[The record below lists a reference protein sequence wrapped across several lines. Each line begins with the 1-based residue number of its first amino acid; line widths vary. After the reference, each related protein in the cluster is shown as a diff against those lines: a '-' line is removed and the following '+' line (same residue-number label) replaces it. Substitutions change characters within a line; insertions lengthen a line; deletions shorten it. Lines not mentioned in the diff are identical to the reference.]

1 MKKNLLT
8 FLLML
13 VGMTAF
19 AQWDNPYNWELD
31 YNAEDYPD
39 ISYAYGGKTPFY
51 VQLVANGEVVNDE
64 NFRIAA
70 FIEESCRALYAF
82 GEYNS
87 TTSLENGVCRLFV
100 FGNAADN
107 ESTGEESDLNKQIV
121 IGVYYRN
128 LLFEVDAAAFD
139 KELKF
144 NPESTYGTPSN
155 PLKIYLDIPTG
166 VSVEA
171 TDEAVDFPYSKDM
184 SDTWEYVY
192 MTAAGAEYTPMKRT
206 ALMTELT
213 PSWDPGQ
220 MGATISFEEQ
230 KLTVNRAVEGHVILK
245 IKGTEYVNPGGTST
259 LGDWFEIGGAAR
271 VKFTQAEHP
280 VTSITLTKQSIVV
293 NKSPNLI
300 LGRELSK
307 YITINPENATNKD
320 FTLSLAEDV
329 PAGYFGGEGY
339 NMTPIKGTG
348 ENYYKIIISSVSNPE
363 VTASIWVKIYAPVED
378 IQTPE
383 DGRVTINKG
392 DNIYEALRD
401 YITVLPEDATD
412 KSYTLTP
419 QDEDA
424 FVDDIAVRGSGINEI
439 YYGIIITSND
449 NPNLDPRV
457 IDVFVNAAPTT
468 ITCDSETIQMDK
480 GQHVEKMLTG
490 HITVGPEDA
499 TNQEWTYEFYS
510 EDSPVD
516 VDGCIARAGLHKVKV
531 FCPDFPEVT
540 TDIYINVAVRPER
553 IYLSNETYSYRVPVG
568 TDIFE
573 MLRGYVTFD
582 PEDATETDYEF
593 IVSDDASDA
602 IVDGIARREGNY
614 RSAIQIVSAYSENI
628 RTYVSIEIYV
638 AVEDIIVPD
647 IVRME
652 VGQSLYYYFNEGSV
666 NVIPEEAN
674 QSFTLE
680 YSQNAFDGNGNATA
694 TGNYTVTV
702 RSVADPTISKEVS
715 VEVVEAMKFTYPA
728 FIEASKREET
738 TFELTCINEGLGID
752 PDKLEIYFSG
762 SDNDW
767 GYTPNI
773 YMSDESGLQW
783 TIEPSLLA
791 GYYTIS
797 VYYDGEEIESDEPGM
812 NYCEVAVA
820 AEASFKANGW
830 DWIYVPGSIESIEEA
845 LADYNIDE
853 NNKVIEIR
861 SQTAMLYND
870 PEYGFFGDI
879 YGMGSWDGMYKI
891 KSTFEDDSDRYIKAG
906 YYWDQCYKTVY
917 RGYNWIGYGNEW
929 DMTIGEFNE
938 LNEVNQFGEGD
949 FILSK
954 DGIAVF
960 DAEYNEWIASDN
972 FMFEVGK
979 GYIFYFANRPN
990 MEIISFESYP
1000 HILFPRA
1007 ARVKARKPE
1016 NKSVWEFDASQF
1028 ADNMAVVAELKNVD
1042 IPENYT
1048 VGAFVDGEC
1057 RGMGKVAKN
1066 GIMLI
1071 SVAGK
1076 AGEQVSFRLHN
1087 EMTGEF
1093 SEVKET
1099 TSYKMIAGS
1108 LKAPFSLTADGNGTT
1123 DINGIGTV
1131 NDDDIVA
1138 IYTLGGQRVEE
1149 MTEGNIYIVQVRVDG
1164 KIVTKKVKK

>member
-1 MKKNLLT
+1 
-8 FLLML
+8 ML
-13 VGMTAF
+13 VGMTAW
-19 AQWDNPYNWELD
+19 AQWDNPYNWRLD
-31 YNAEDYPD
+31 YADEFEGIEYCYNG
-39 ISYAYGGKTPFY
+39 STGFY
-51 VQLVANGEVVNDE
+51 VQFKANGKAITDE
-64 NFRIAA
+64 SIRVAA
-70 FIEESCRALYAF
+70 FIDGSCRAFFDGYE
-82 GEYNS
+82 GN
-87 TTSLENGVCRLFV
+87 TTCTPNGDDSGVIYSFRVWGNTSANATTNGGSEMNKDVV
-100 FGNAADN
+100 FG
-107 ESTGEESDLNKQIV
+107 I
-121 IGVYYRN
+121 YYNN
-128 LLFEVDAAAFD
+128 LLFKVDGSTLGQA
-139 KELKF
+139 LKF
-144 NPESTYGTPSN
+144 DGEAHGEPSN
-155 PLKIYLDIPTG
+155 PIVINLDVPTG
-166 VSVEA
+166 VTA
-171 TDEAVDFPYSKDM
+171 PAIDEAVRFPYSKDM
-184 SDTWEYVY
+184 TGTWSLTYTLED
-192 MTAAGAEYTPMKRT
+192 GSEYTPMEQ
-206 ALMTELT
+206 AELMTEFT
-213 PSWDPGQ
+213 PVWDRGQ
-220 MGATISFEEQ
+220 MGDVISFEDQ
-230 KLTVNRAVEGHVILK
+230 KLTVTGETEGEVFLK
-245 IKGTEYVNPGGTST
+245 IMGTEYVEPTGAPN
-259 LGDWFEIGGAAR
+259 WFEIFTPVS
-271 VKFTQAEHP
+271 VKFTQMEIP
-280 VTSITLTKQSIVV
+280 VTSITCSEESIQV
-293 NKSPNLI
+293 NKNPNLI
-300 LGRELSK
+300 LGRTLRQ
-307 YITINPENATNKD
+307 YITINPEDASNKN

-329 PAGYFGGEGY
+329 PAGYFTGEGY
-339 NMTPIKGTG
+339 NMIPSKGTG

-383 DGRVTINKG
+383 DNRATINKG

-419 QDEDA
+419 QEEDA
-424 FVDDIAVRGSGINEI
+424 FVDDIAVRGSGIDGI

-457 IDVFVNAAPTT
+457 IDVYVNAAPTT
-468 ITCDSETIQMDK
+468 ITCDSETIQMNK
-480 GQHVEKMLTG
+480 GEHVEKMLTG

-499 TNQEWTYEFYS
+499 TNQEWAYEFYS

-516 VDGCIARAGLHKVKV
+516 KDGYIARAGLHKVKV

-614 RSAIQIVSAYSENI
+614 RSAIQIATTGLEDNI
-628 RTYVSIEIYV
+628 STYVSIEIYV

-652 VGQSLYYYFNEGSV
+652 VGQSLYDYFNEESV
-666 NVIPEEAN
+666 NVTPEEAD
-674 QSFTLE
+674 QGFTIE
-680 YSQNAFDGNGNATA
+680 YSQDAFDDKGNARMK
-694 TGNYTVTV
+694 GNYTVTV
-702 RSVADPTISKEVS
+702 RSVADPNVSKQVS
-715 VEVVEAMKFTYPA
+715 VEVIEALKFTYPA

-752 PDKLEIYFSG
+752 PDKLDIYFNG
-762 SDNDW
+762 SDNEW

-773 YMSDESGLQW
+773 YMSDDSGLKW

-797 VYYDGEEIESDEPGM
+797 VYYDGEEIESDYPGM
-812 NYCEVAVA
+812 NYCEVGVA
-820 AEASFKANGW
+820 AEVSFKANGW
-830 DWIYVPGSIESIEEA
+830 DWIYVPGSVEN
-845 LADYNIDE
+845 LDDLNIDE
-853 NNKVIEIR
+853 NNKVIEVR
-861 SQTAMLYND
+861 SQTGMLYND

-879 YGMGSWDGMYKI
+879 YGLGSWDGMYKI

-906 YYWDQCYKTVY
+906 YYWDQCYKTLR

-938 LNEVNQFGEGD
+938 LNEVNQFGKGD

-979 GYIFYFANRPN
+979 GYIFYFANTPN

-1016 NKSVWEFDASQF
+1016 NKSVWQYDASQF
-1028 ADNMAVVAELKNVD
+1028 ADNMGIVAELKNVD
-1042 IPENYT
+1042 IPANYT
-1048 VGAFVDGEC
+1048 IGAFVDGEC
-1057 RGMGKVAKN
+1057 RGKGKIVKN
-1066 GIMLI
+1066 NIALI
-1071 SVAGK
+1071 NVTGK
-1076 AGEQVSFRLHN
+1076 AGETVTFRLHN
-1087 EMTGEF
+1087 EMTGEY
-1093 SEVKET
+1093 SDIKE
-1099 TSYKMIAGS
+1099 SAAYSMMAGS
-1108 LKAPFSLTADGNGTT
+1108 LATPLSLTADDNGTT
-1123 DINGIGTV
+1123 DINGVADI
-1131 NDDDIVA
+1131 DEDDIVA
-1138 IYTLGGQRVEE
+1138 IYTLNGQKVSE
-1149 MTEGNIYIVQVRVDG
+1149 MTEGVYIIQVRENG